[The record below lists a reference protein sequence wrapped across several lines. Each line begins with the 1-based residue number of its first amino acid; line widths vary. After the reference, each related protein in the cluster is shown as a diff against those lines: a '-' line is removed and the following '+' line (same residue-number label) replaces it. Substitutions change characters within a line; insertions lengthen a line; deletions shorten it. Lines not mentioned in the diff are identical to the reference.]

1 MWNSTKWFSV
11 KLRKQW
17 KPEEFQECWLC
28 HVQSQQSSSHT
39 SKPQNR
45 KLIITVTLLQFSFL
59 MPYWVFPHN
68 TTFHKYFWF
77 SWFCECHRLST
88 VSNFYRRGFCLRRHC
103 NFLSTD
109 SKVRVTNQAIKMSSF
124 FDWFLFKKYFQID
137 SYKAIASTNLKVMK
151 MTQEFIRLLRK
162 SWLNYE

>member
-1 MWNSTKWFSV
+1 MWNPTKQISV

-17 KPEEFQECWLC
+17 KP
-28 HVQSQQSSSHT
+28 
-39 SKPQNR
+39 QNH
-45 KLIITVTLLQFSFL
+45 KLIITVTLLRFSSL
-59 MPYWVFPHN
+59 MPYWVFPCN
-68 TTFHKYFWF
+68 TISFHIYFWC
-77 SWFCECHRLST
+77 SWFCECHRFST
-88 VSNFYRRGFCLRRHC
+88 VLKFYCRGFCLRRHL

-137 SYKAIASTNLKVMK
+137 SHKAIASTNLKVMK